1 MSNLFVFFSLLAA
14 SIDRFVSGFIVSS
27 LAVKFKIKEFIV
39 SFVIIFLCCLVAS
52 AAGNYLSYTDI
63 SKYINYMGV
72 AVMLWL
78 AFAAIQPEN
87 RNSINNSIVTISF
100 SVAADAA
107 VVCLYLSMCG
117 NNPVLLSLVSAI
129 LHSSFLSFGINLG
142 QYIISEKWLAYAKY
156 TAAVF
161 FAIMA
166 VSKIIALH
174 N

>member
-39 SFVIIFLCCLVAS
+39 SFVIIFLCCLIAS

-72 AVMLWL
+72 VVMLWL
-78 AFAAIQPEN
+78 AFSAIQPEN

-107 VVCLYLSMCG
+107 VVCLYLSICG
-117 NNPVLLSLVSAI
+117 SNPVLLSLVSAI

-142 QYIISEKWLAYAKY
+142 QYIISEKWLAYTKY